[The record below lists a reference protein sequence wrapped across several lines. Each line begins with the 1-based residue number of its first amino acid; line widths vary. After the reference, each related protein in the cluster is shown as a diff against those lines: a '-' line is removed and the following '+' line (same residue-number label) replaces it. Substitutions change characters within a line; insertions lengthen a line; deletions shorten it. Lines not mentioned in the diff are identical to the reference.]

1 MQSNIDCIMDDL
13 NDFPDSWVELYN
25 AGDKPINL
33 HDYKI
38 GNNNDGTGMWLLPDS
53 IVDQHSFVVVYCDKV
68 GSEIHSSFRLESG
81 KGCSVYLIKNDALV
95 DSIVRLKKQPAPN
108 ISYGRLSEDSNDY
121 GYQEY
126 PTPGINNCGSLCN
139 EILDAPIFSVPG
151 RVVFDDDS
159 FVLSLELPEGSP
171 SGAAIYYTLDGSEPT
186 KESVKYLQPI
196 DISQTTIVRAKT
208 FCDGYLS
215 KRSITHSY
223 IFPGRYISLPIISLV
238 TNNDYLYDS
247 NIGLYTEGSYQ
258 EGKPNYKFNWR
269 RPINFE
275 YFDKDFDNSCLN
287 QLVEMRVLGGYSR
300 NFGLKSLVLYANK
313 RFGTKHFNYEFFPED
328 KPGIGEFKSIILRNA
343 GNDYYGLYMR
353 DAIIQRM
360 MGKNVDLDWQA
371 WQPAV
376 IFINGNY
383 KGILNIRERSDEDN
397 IYSNYKKLDDID
409 LVETWFTLK
418 EGSIDNYETF
428 FKIYREGGHSLPE
441 YEDYMDCNEF
451 LNLMIMNLFFDNKD
465 FPANNIVLWRPR
477 TEDGK
482 WRFIAKDCDFGL
494 GLTNDATYNTIE
506 WLYNPNYDKVYHGG
520 NMQYGTMLFIDL
532 MKDSIFRNQF
542 IDRTT
547 VYIGDFLNEVKG
559 SAIFEPMYNA
569 VNKEYPYHQALYDSI
584 PIQSYEERFS
594 LMKEW
599 LIERPYYFS
608 SFIKDKYNLGNVIPL
623 TINQHGNIKVRASI
637 NDIATNNNSFEGFI
651 YGGRTYHLNLNTDN
665 MIQGW
670 KIIITDSDDNKK
682 DSCIYSQNVNIDF
695 QTPECKSIDIE
706 PIEEPTKIF
715 DREWNHNI
723 KILQSK
729 DFLFVD
735 NLPLNSNVSI
745 YTSYGTLVYEKRQV
759 NDGHIRISLNKNG
772 VYILKINGRSF
783 KWLQN

>member
-376 IFINGNY
+376 VI
-383 KGILNIRERSDEDN
+383 IRA
-397 IYSNYKKLDDID
+397 
-409 LVETWFTLK
+409 
-418 EGSIDNYETF
+418 
-428 FKIYREGGHSLPE
+428 
-441 YEDYMDCNEF
+441 F
-451 LNLMIMNLFFDNKD
+451 LI
-465 FPANNIVLWRPR
+465 
-477 TEDGK
+477 
-482 WRFIAKDCDFGL
+482 
-494 GLTNDATYNTIE
+494 
-506 WLYNPNYDKVYHGG
+506 
-520 NMQYGTMLFIDL
+520 
-532 MKDSIFRNQF
+532 
-542 IDRTT
+542 
-547 VYIGDFLNEVKG
+547 
-559 SAIFEPMYNA
+559 
-569 VNKEYPYHQALYDSI
+569 
-584 PIQSYEERFS
+584 
-594 LMKEW
+594 
-599 LIERPYYFS
+599 
-608 SFIKDKYNLGNVIPL
+608 
-623 TINQHGNIKVRASI
+623 
-637 NDIATNNNSFEGFI
+637 
-651 YGGRTYHLNLNTDN
+651 
-665 MIQGW
+665 
-670 KIIITDSDDNKK
+670 
-682 DSCIYSQNVNIDF
+682 
-695 QTPECKSIDIE
+695 
-706 PIEEPTKIF
+706 
-715 DREWNHNI
+715 
-723 KILQSK
+723 
-729 DFLFVD
+729 
-735 NLPLNSNVSI
+735 
-745 YTSYGTLVYEKRQV
+745 
-759 NDGHIRISLNKNG
+759 
-772 VYILKINGRSF
+772 
-783 KWLQN
+783 